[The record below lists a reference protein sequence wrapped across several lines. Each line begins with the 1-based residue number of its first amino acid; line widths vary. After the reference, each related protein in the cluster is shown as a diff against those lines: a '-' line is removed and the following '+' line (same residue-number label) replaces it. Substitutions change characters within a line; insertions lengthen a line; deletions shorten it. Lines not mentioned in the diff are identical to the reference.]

1 MQHPVPPPPLG
12 PRSPPL
18 VVSVTADSRHC
29 IFEISRFGTFEK
41 KIIKLYDDTLL
52 TVYVTVSFKYDL
64 VAEIDQNVARELN
77 GWLID
82 LDTMHGWITAGRP
95 TLVHI

>member
-1 MQHPVPPPPLG
+1 M
-12 PRSPPL
+12 
-18 VVSVTADSRHC
+18 VSVTADSRHC

-41 KIIKLYDDTLL
+41 KIIQLYDDTLL
-52 TVYVTVSFKYDL
+52 TVYVTVTFKYDL